1 MWISGSASSSKNT
14 CGQWSKMDCNF
25 FFKTCWQN
33 SQKIYEKIKITLL
46 KLIPYFV
53 IIRYSRVLDQQ
64 PNLVLNAQPEIQNVE
79 SYLTYMLY
87 IHSLSNR
94 WLFCSCKN
102 QVCWHSDAT
111 VFWTL
116 RRVLTLQITG
126 NLFKYF
132 IQAETVSIILHCLTK
147 CLDEWTA
154 FDGIATRNKSD
165 MNFIV

>member
-1 MWISGSASSSKNT
+1 
-14 CGQWSKMDCNF
+14 MDCNS
-25 FFKTCWQN
+25 FFKTLCQN
-33 SQKIYEKIKITLL
+33 SENNYEKKIKLSLYKISLFHTL
-46 KLIPYFV
+46 FV
-53 IIRYSRVLDQQ
+53 IIRYFRGLDQQ

-111 VFWTL
+111 IFWTL
-116 RRVLTLQITG
+116 RRILTLQITG
-126 NLFKYF
+126 NLFKNF
-132 IQAETVSIILHCLTK
+132 IQAETVTIILHCLAK

-154 FDGIATRNKSD
+154 FDGTATRNKLD
-165 MNFIV
+165 MNLIVLYNIGHR